1 MPSNIYTAHVRKN
14 FNKFYKN
21 SYFSMKKLID
31 KKILLVSSILLGLGI
46 LSGIIFFF
54 ITTSLDKMIVKNM
67 MNEFVKIKTNVTFST
82 FINSFKYNII
92 YIVIITLSSLLVIFS
107 PLVLLINYYKGLTI
121 GFLIS
126 STISTFK
133 LKGILYFVA
142 ILFPHHI
149 LMSILLILYSSIMFK
164 LSSKL
169 LKVIYMNE
177 PINLN
182 IFIKKVLI
190 LFLTSFI
197 VCIII
202 SLLEIYIS
210 PLLLGLIA

>member
-1 MPSNIYTAHVRKN
+1 
-14 FNKFYKN
+14 
-21 SYFSMKKLID
+21 MKKLID

-107 PLVLLINYYKGLTI
+107 PLVILINYYKGLTI

-149 LMSILLILYSSIMFK
+149 LMSILLIIYSSIMFK
-164 LSSKL
+164 LSLKL

-190 LFLTSFI
+190 LFITSLI
-197 VCIII
+197 ICIII

>member
-1 MPSNIYTAHVRKN
+1 MKN
-14 FNKFYKN
+14 
-21 SYFSMKKLID
+21 LID
-31 KKILLVSSILLGLGI
+31 KKIILVSSILLGLGI

-67 MNEFVKIKTNVTFST
+67 MNEFVSIKTNVTFNT

-164 LSSKL
+164 LSLKL

-190 LFLTSFI
+190 LFITSLI

>member
-1 MPSNIYTAHVRKN
+1 
-14 FNKFYKN
+14 
-21 SYFSMKKLID
+21 MKKLID

-164 LSSKL
+164 LSLKL
-169 LKVIYMNE
+169 LKVTYMNE

-190 LFLTSFI
+190 LFLISLI
-197 VCIII
+197 ACIII

>member
-1 MPSNIYTAHVRKN
+1 
-14 FNKFYKN
+14 
-21 SYFSMKKLID
+21 MKKLID

-67 MNEFVKIKTNVTFST
+67 MNEFVSIKTNVTFST

-164 LSSKL
+164 LSLKL
-169 LKVIYMNE
+169 LKVMYMNE
-177 PINLN
+177 TINLN

-190 LFLTSFI
+190 LFLTSLI
-197 VCIII
+197 ICIII

>member
-1 MPSNIYTAHVRKN
+1 
-14 FNKFYKN
+14 
-21 SYFSMKKLID
+21 MKKLID

-67 MNEFVKIKTNVTFST
+67 MNEFVSIKTNVTFST

-164 LSSKL
+164 LSLKL

-197 VCIII
+197 ICIII

-210 PLLLGLIA
+210 PLLLSLIA

>member
-1 MPSNIYTAHVRKN
+1 
-14 FNKFYKN
+14 
-21 SYFSMKKLID
+21 MKKLID

-67 MNEFVKIKTNVTFST
+67 MNEFVRIKTNVTFST

>member
-1 MPSNIYTAHVRKN
+1 M
-14 FNKFYKN
+14 
-21 SYFSMKKLID
+21 
-31 KKILLVSSILLGLGI
+31 SILLGLGI

-67 MNEFVKIKTNVTFST
+67 MNEFVSIKTNVTFST

-149 LMSILLILYSSIMFK
+149 LMSILLIIYSSIMFK
-164 LSSKL
+164 LSLKL

-190 LFLTSFI
+190 LFITSLI

>member
-1 MPSNIYTAHVRKN
+1 
-14 FNKFYKN
+14 
-21 SYFSMKKLID
+21 MKKLID

-142 ILFPHHI
+142 MLFPHHI

-164 LSSKL
+164 LSLKL

>member
-1 MPSNIYTAHVRKN
+1 
-14 FNKFYKN
+14 
-21 SYFSMKKLID
+21 MKKLID

>member
-1 MPSNIYTAHVRKN
+1 
-14 FNKFYKN
+14 
-21 SYFSMKKLID
+21 MKKLID
-31 KKILLVSSILLGLGI
+31 KKIILVSSILLGLGI

-67 MNEFVKIKTNVTFST
+67 MNEFVSIKTNVTFST

-121 GFLIS
+121 GFLIN

-164 LSSKL
+164 LSLKL

-190 LFLTSFI
+190 LFITSFI

-210 PLLLGLIA
+210 PLLLSLIA

>member
-1 MPSNIYTAHVRKN
+1 
-14 FNKFYKN
+14 
-21 SYFSMKKLID
+21 MKKLID
-31 KKILLVSSILLGLGI
+31 KKIIIVSSILLGLGI

-67 MNEFVKIKTNVTFST
+67 MNEFVSIKTNVTFST

-164 LSSKL
+164 LSLKL

-190 LFLTSFI
+190 LFITSLI
-197 VCIII
+197 ACIII

>member
-1 MPSNIYTAHVRKN
+1 
-14 FNKFYKN
+14 
-21 SYFSMKKLID
+21 MKKLID
-31 KKILLVSSILLGLGI
+31 KKIILVSSILLGLGI

-67 MNEFVKIKTNVTFST
+67 MNEFVSIKTNVTFST

-164 LSSKL
+164 LSLKL

-210 PLLLGLIA
+210 PLLLSLIA

>member
-1 MPSNIYTAHVRKN
+1 
-14 FNKFYKN
+14 
-21 SYFSMKKLID
+21 MKKLID
-31 KKILLVSSILLGLGI
+31 KKIILVSSILLGLGI

-164 LSSKL
+164 LSLKL
-169 LKVIYMNE
+169 LKVTYMNE

-190 LFLTSFI
+190 LFLISLI
-197 VCIII
+197 ACIII

>member
-1 MPSNIYTAHVRKN
+1 
-14 FNKFYKN
+14 
-21 SYFSMKKLID
+21 MKKLID
-31 KKILLVSSILLGLGI
+31 KKIIIVSSILLGLGI

-164 LSSKL
+164 LSLKL

-177 PINLN
+177 SINLN

-190 LFLTSFI
+190 LFLISLI
-197 VCIII
+197 ACIII

>member
-1 MPSNIYTAHVRKN
+1 
-14 FNKFYKN
+14 
-21 SYFSMKKLID
+21 MKKLID

-67 MNEFVKIKTNVTFST
+67 MNEFVSIKTNVTFST

-164 LSSKL
+164 LSLKL
-169 LKVIYMNE
+169 LKVMYMNE

>member
-1 MPSNIYTAHVRKN
+1 
-14 FNKFYKN
+14 
-21 SYFSMKKLID
+21 MKKLID
-31 KKILLVSSILLGLGI
+31 KKIIIVSSILLGLGI

-67 MNEFVKIKTNVTFST
+67 MNEFVSIKTNVTFST

-164 LSSKL
+164 LSLKL

-190 LFLTSFI
+190 LFLISLI

>member
-1 MPSNIYTAHVRKN
+1 
-14 FNKFYKN
+14 
-21 SYFSMKKLID
+21 MKKLID

-67 MNEFVKIKTNVTFST
+67 MNEFVSIKTNVTFST

-149 LMSILLILYSSIMFK
+149 LMSILLIIYSSIMFK
-164 LSSKL
+164 LSLKL
-169 LKVIYMNE
+169 LKVTYMNE

-197 VCIII
+197 ICIII

>member
-1 MPSNIYTAHVRKN
+1 
-14 FNKFYKN
+14 
-21 SYFSMKKLID
+21 MKKLID

-149 LMSILLILYSSIMFK
+149 LMSILLIIYSSIMFK
-164 LSSKL
+164 LSLKL
-169 LKVIYMNE
+169 LKVTYMNE

-190 LFLTSFI
+190 LFLTSLI

>member
-1 MPSNIYTAHVRKN
+1 M
-14 FNKFYKN
+14 NKFK
-21 SYFSMKKLID
+21 STLIYFSMKKLID
-31 KKILLVSSILLGLGI
+31 KKIILVSSILLGLGI

-67 MNEFVKIKTNVTFST
+67 MNEFVSIKTNVTFST

-164 LSSKL
+164 LSLKL

>member
-1 MPSNIYTAHVRKN
+1 
-14 FNKFYKN
+14 
-21 SYFSMKKLID
+21 MKKLID
-31 KKILLVSSILLGLGI
+31 KKILLVSSVLLGLGI

-67 MNEFVKIKTNVTFST
+67 MNEFVSIKTNVTFST

-164 LSSKL
+164 LSLKL

-197 VCIII
+197 ICIII

-210 PLLLGLIA
+210 PLLLSLIA

>member
-1 MPSNIYTAHVRKN
+1 
-14 FNKFYKN
+14 
-21 SYFSMKKLID
+21 MKKLID

-67 MNEFVKIKTNVTFST
+67 MNEFVSIKTNVTFST

-164 LSSKL
+164 LSLKL

-190 LFLTSFI
+190 LFITSFI

-210 PLLLGLIA
+210 PLLLSLIA

>member
-1 MPSNIYTAHVRKN
+1 
-14 FNKFYKN
+14 
-21 SYFSMKKLID
+21 MKKLID

-67 MNEFVKIKTNVTFST
+67 MNEFVSIKTNVTFST

-92 YIVIITLSSLLVIFS
+92 YIVIITISSLLVIFS

-164 LSSKL
+164 LSLKL

-197 VCIII
+197 ICIII

>member
-1 MPSNIYTAHVRKN
+1 
-14 FNKFYKN
+14 
-21 SYFSMKKLID
+21 MKKLID
-31 KKILLVSSILLGLGI
+31 KKIIIVSSILLGLGI

-67 MNEFVKIKTNVTFST
+67 INEFVSIKTNVTFST
-82 FINSFKYNII
+82 FINSFRYNII

-142 ILFPHHI
+142 MLFPHHI

-164 LSSKL
+164 LSLKL

-197 VCIII
+197 ICIII

>member
-1 MPSNIYTAHVRKN
+1 
-14 FNKFYKN
+14 
-21 SYFSMKKLID
+21 MKKLID

-67 MNEFVKIKTNVTFST
+67 MNEFVSIKTNVTFST

-142 ILFPHHI
+142 MLFPHHI

-164 LSSKL
+164 LSLKL
-169 LKVIYMNE
+169 LKVTYMNE
-177 PINLN
+177 TINLN

-190 LFLTSFI
+190 LFLISFI
-197 VCIII
+197 ICIII

>member
-1 MPSNIYTAHVRKN
+1 
-14 FNKFYKN
+14 
-21 SYFSMKKLID
+21 MKKLID
-31 KKILLVSSILLGLGI
+31 KKIILVSSILLGLGI

-67 MNEFVKIKTNVTFST
+67 MNEFVNIKTNVTFST

-164 LSSKL
+164 LSLKL

-190 LFLTSFI
+190 LFLTSLI
-197 VCIII
+197 ICIII

>member
-1 MPSNIYTAHVRKN
+1 
-14 FNKFYKN
+14 
-21 SYFSMKKLID
+21 MKKLID
-31 KKILLVSSILLGLGI
+31 KKIILVSSILLGLGI

-164 LSSKL
+164 LSLKL

-197 VCIII
+197 ICIII

>member
-1 MPSNIYTAHVRKN
+1 M
-14 FNKFYKN
+14 NKFK
-21 SYFSMKKLID
+21 STLIYFSMKKLID

-164 LSSKL
+164 LSLKL

-190 LFLTSFI
+190 LFLTRFI

>member
-1 MPSNIYTAHVRKN
+1 
-14 FNKFYKN
+14 
-21 SYFSMKKLID
+21 MKKLID
-31 KKILLVSSILLGLGI
+31 KKIILVSSILLGLGI

-67 MNEFVKIKTNVTFST
+67 MNEFVSIKTNVTFST

-133 LKGILYFVA
+133 LKGILYFIA

-164 LSSKL
+164 LSLKL

-190 LFLTSFI
+190 LFITSFI

-210 PLLLGLIA
+210 PLLLSLIA

>member
-1 MPSNIYTAHVRKN
+1 
-14 FNKFYKN
+14 
-21 SYFSMKKLID
+21 MKKLID

-67 MNEFVKIKTNVTFST
+67 MNEFVSIKTNVTFST

-133 LKGILYFVA
+133 IKGILYFVA

-149 LMSILLILYSSIMFK
+149 LMSILLIIYSSIMFK
-164 LSSKL
+164 LSLKL
-169 LKVIYMNE
+169 LKVMYMNE

-190 LFLTSFI
+190 LFLTSLI
-197 VCIII
+197 ICIII

>member
-1 MPSNIYTAHVRKN
+1 
-14 FNKFYKN
+14 
-21 SYFSMKKLID
+21 MKKLID
-31 KKILLVSSILLGLGI
+31 KKIILVSSILLGLGI

-67 MNEFVKIKTNVTFST
+67 MNEFVSIKTNVTFST

-164 LSSKL
+164 LSLKL

-190 LFLTSFI
+190 LFITSFI

>member
-1 MPSNIYTAHVRKN
+1 
-14 FNKFYKN
+14 
-21 SYFSMKKLID
+21 MKKLID

-67 MNEFVKIKTNVTFST
+67 MNEFVSIKTNVTFST

-164 LSSKL
+164 LSLKL
-169 LKVIYMNE
+169 LKVMYMNE

-190 LFLTSFI
+190 LFITSFI
-197 VCIII
+197 ICIII

>member
-1 MPSNIYTAHVRKN
+1 
-14 FNKFYKN
+14 
-21 SYFSMKKLID
+21 MKKLID

-67 MNEFVKIKTNVTFST
+67 MNEFVSIKTNVTFST

-149 LMSILLILYSSIMFK
+149 LMSILLIIYSSIMFK
-164 LSSKL
+164 LSLKL
-169 LKVIYMNE
+169 LKVTYMNE
-177 PINLN
+177 TINLN

-190 LFLTSFI
+190 LFITSFI

>member
-1 MPSNIYTAHVRKN
+1 
-14 FNKFYKN
+14 
-21 SYFSMKKLID
+21 MKKLID

-67 MNEFVKIKTNVTFST
+67 MNEFVSIKTNVTFST

-142 ILFPHHI
+142 MLFPHHI

-164 LSSKL
+164 LSLKL

-190 LFLTSFI
+190 LFLTSLI

>member
-1 MPSNIYTAHVRKN
+1 
-14 FNKFYKN
+14 
-21 SYFSMKKLID
+21 MKKLID
-31 KKILLVSSILLGLGI
+31 KKIILVSSILLGLGI

-67 MNEFVKIKTNVTFST
+67 MNEFVSIKTDVTFST

-149 LMSILLILYSSIMFK
+149 LMSILLIIYSSIMFK
-164 LSSKL
+164 LSLKL

-190 LFLTSFI
+190 LFITSFI
-197 VCIII
+197 ICIII

>member
-1 MPSNIYTAHVRKN
+1 
-14 FNKFYKN
+14 
-21 SYFSMKKLID
+21 MKKLID

-67 MNEFVKIKTNVTFST
+67 MNEFVSIKTNVTFST

-142 ILFPHHI
+142 LLFPHHI
-149 LMSILLILYSSIMFK
+149 LMSILLIIYSSIMFK
-164 LSSKL
+164 LSLKL

>member
-1 MPSNIYTAHVRKN
+1 
-14 FNKFYKN
+14 
-21 SYFSMKKLID
+21 MKKLID
-31 KKILLVSSILLGLGI
+31 KKIIIVSSILLGLGI

-67 MNEFVKIKTNVTFST
+67 MNEFVSIKTNVTFST

-142 ILFPHHI
+142 MLFPHHI

-164 LSSKL
+164 LSLKL
-169 LKVIYMNE
+169 LKVTYMNE
-177 PINLN
+177 SINLN

-190 LFLTSFI
+190 LFLISFI
-197 VCIII
+197 ICIII

>member
-1 MPSNIYTAHVRKN
+1 
-14 FNKFYKN
+14 
-21 SYFSMKKLID
+21 MKKLID

-67 MNEFVKIKTNVTFST
+67 MNEFVSIKTNVTFST

-164 LSSKL
+164 LSLKL

-190 LFLTSFI
+190 LFLISLI
-197 VCIII
+197 ACIII

>member
-1 MPSNIYTAHVRKN
+1 
-14 FNKFYKN
+14 
-21 SYFSMKKLID
+21 MKKLID
-31 KKILLVSSILLGLGI
+31 KKIILVSSILLGLGI

-67 MNEFVKIKTNVTFST
+67 MNEFVSIKTNVTFST

-149 LMSILLILYSSIMFK
+149 LMSILLIIYSSIMFK
-164 LSSKL
+164 LSLKL

>member
-1 MPSNIYTAHVRKN
+1 
-14 FNKFYKN
+14 
-21 SYFSMKKLID
+21 MKKLID
-31 KKILLVSSILLGLGI
+31 KKIILVSSILLGLGI

-67 MNEFVKIKTNVTFST
+67 MNEFVSIKTNVTFST

-164 LSSKL
+164 LSLKL
-169 LKVIYMNE
+169 LKVMYMNE

-190 LFLTSFI
+190 LFLTSLI

-210 PLLLGLIA
+210 PFLLGLIA

>member
-1 MPSNIYTAHVRKN
+1 
-14 FNKFYKN
+14 
-21 SYFSMKKLID
+21 MKKLID
-31 KKILLVSSILLGLGI
+31 KKIILVSSILLGLGI

-67 MNEFVKIKTNVTFST
+67 MNEFVSIKTNVTFST

-164 LSSKL
+164 LSLKL

-190 LFLTSFI
+190 LFITSLI